1 MGCLPLGAMQI
12 VDLGEIVAEAQD
24 VMVKSVFN
32 RKGKV
37 QFPTDLKEMIEHIEE
52 KSF

>member
-1 MGCLPLGAMQI
+1 MQV

-24 VMVKSVFN
+24 IMVRFVFN

-37 QFPTDLKEMIEHIEE
+37 QFPTDLKVKIEHFEE